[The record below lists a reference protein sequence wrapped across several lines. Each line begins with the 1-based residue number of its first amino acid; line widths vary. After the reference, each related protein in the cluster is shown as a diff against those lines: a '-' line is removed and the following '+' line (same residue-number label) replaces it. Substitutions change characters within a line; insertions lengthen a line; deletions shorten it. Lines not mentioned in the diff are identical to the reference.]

1 MHAWGVIDVLA
12 ATDFPDIR
20 TKCAIQ
26 SHDGGNI
33 LLIPREGGHLFRM
46 YVDLG
51 EVEEGDRGAV
61 RRTSVDDVI
70 ARANRILHPYALDVR
85 SVAWWS
91 VYEVGHRLTDKFDDV
106 RTRTSARAR
115 RGSSSPATPVTRT
128 APRPARA

>member
-26 SHDGGNI
+26 SRDGGSI

-51 EVEEGDRGAV
+51 DVAGEDRGAV
-61 RRTSVDDVI
+61 RRTPFTTSS
-70 ARANRILHPYALDVR
+70 PGPTR
-85 SVAWWS
+85 SCP
-91 VYEVGHRLTDKFDDV
+91 
-106 RTRTSARAR
+106 RTRSR
-115 RGSSSPATPVTRT
+115 
-128 APRPARA
+128 